1 MWPLYGTEQHGFIT
15 AATPGTLFLCFPIYF
30 LTSTVNILRLLVF
43 LIFGGHLI
51 DSLLVDKLFSIRAV
65 FFFSSIVFFIVSS
78 LANIDEFK
86 CPYFAFWPLC
96 VLLKHAFAIRSTFIN
111 F

>member
-65 FFFSSIVFFIVSS
+65 FFFLPLSSLLFLPWLILMNLNAHTLPFGPYVFF
-78 LANIDEFK
+78 
-86 CPYFAFWPLC
+86 
-96 VLLKHAFAIRSTFIN
+96 
-111 F
+111 